1 MSKPFAQLRA
11 PAGVAKSPLL
21 FHRLEHAERLNSTH
35 ASTLQ
40 FLSLDAAVDLHGLLN
55 QHLSSEVR
63 LNLADDSVR
72 HVDGIVAGARL
83 IDQLGRYS
91 RYEVELRPWLWFLS
105 LTTDSRIFQDQTIP
119 EILQAVFADHP
130 IAKVELKL
138 THSYAKRPYTVQH
151 RQSDLEFVNWLC
163 ELEGI
168 TYHFTHAAGS
178 HTLVLTD
185 SIAKHIDCP
194 GYETVPF
201 NAQVGK
207 RREDE
212 QSLLDW
218 QPARQVAS
226 SQVVVSDYAW
236 QAPAQPKTDQRV
248 APDHAPKL
256 GAKQTEIYAAPGLF
270 HKESRE
276 ESEALHQAQ
285 VALEAL
291 GAPTDTY
298 TGRTTARAVY
308 AGSCFALVKHAQ
320 SALNKRYLITAHQ
333 LTAVF
338 ANYEG
343 IDPELLAKLAPE
355 LVSAAGGA
363 YFACS
368 IHAQPDTL
376 PFRPARTTA
385 RPIVPGIQT
394 ATVVGGSAGNGEIH
408 TDEWGRVKVHFGWDR
423 YGQRDGKDT
432 CWLRVSLP
440 WAGANW
446 GSQFIPRIGQ
456 EVLVGFADG
465 DPDAPIV
472 IGRVNNGANRPTT
485 FSSTGSLPGNQA
497 LAGFKSKEIG
507 GGGYNQ
513 VLFDDTTG
521 QVRAQV
527 ASTEGASQLN
537 LGWLVHPRA
546 DQAAGEGEGPA
557 AKANAQPRGQ
567 GFELRTD
574 EWGAVRAAKGL
585 LITTDGKVG
594 AVGGAL
600 DRHEL
605 VMLME
610 ETLAM
615 AKQLNDAAKTHKAT
629 SAQDEKADTGTDLK
643 PREQQAK
650 EVKGLGT
657 GANNEE
663 KANDPTANHLALHSP
678 AGIVAATP
686 KQLSLNS
693 GEHTDILAQKN
704 LQTASGLQTHIQAT
718 TGLRQFTHSGGIHL
732 IANEGKVL
740 IQSQHADT
748 EINAEQAFRVT
759 ASQKHILLEAKEHI
773 TLVESGGG
781 YLKIS
786 GGNIEIGGPGNF
798 TVKTAKYD
806 LKTPGGMSPSL
817 PMFPN
822 SSCKSCILD
831 AARQGAPG
839 VMVS

>member
-21 FHRLEHAERLNSTH
+21 FHRLEHAERLNSTQ

-55 QHLSSEVR
+55 QHLTSEVR

-138 THSYAKRPYTVQH
+138 THTYAKRPYTVQH

-236 QAPAQPKTDQRV
+236 QAPAQPKADQRV
-248 APDHAPKL
+248 APEHAPKL
-256 GAKQTEIYAAPGLF
+256 GAKQTEIYATPGLF

-298 TGRTTARAVY
+298 TGRTTARALY
-308 AGSCFALVKHAQ
+308 AGGCFTLAKHAQ
-320 SALNKRYLITAHQ
+320 SALNKRHLITAHQ

-343 IDPELLAKLAPE
+343 IDPDLLAKLAPE

-376 PFRPARTTA
+376 PFRPARTTP

-485 FSSTGSLPGNQA
+485 FSGTGSLPGNQA

-594 AVGGAL
+594 AVGGTL
-600 DRHEL
+600 DRHDL
-605 VMLME
+605 VRCLE
-610 ETLAM
+610 ESLKL
-615 AKQLNDAAKTHKAT
+615 AKQLTENAKTHQAAT
-629 SAQDEKADTGTDLK
+629 GADETGFEGIDLK
-643 PREQQAK
+643 PQEQQTS
-650 EVKGLGT
+650 EVKGLGS

-663 KANDPTANHLALHSP
+663 KATDPTANHLALHSP
-678 AGIVAATP
+678 AGIVVATP
-686 KQLSLNS
+686 KNLTVST
-693 GEHTDILAQKN
+693 GEHADVVTGKN
-704 LQTASGLQTHIQAT
+704 LQVTTGLQSHVHAT
-718 TGLRQFTHSGGIHL
+718 TGIRHFAQSGGIHS
-732 IANEGKVL
+732 IANTGKL
-740 IQSQHADT
+740 LFQSQHDDT
-748 EINAEQAFRVT
+748 VINAEQAIHLT
-759 ASQKHILLEAKEHI
+759 ASQKHVLIEAKQHI
-773 TLVESGGG
+773 TFIESGGA
-781 YLKIS
+781 YITLK
-786 GGNIEIGGPGNF
+786 GGNIEIGGPGNLL
-798 TVKTAKYD
+798 VKTAKYD
-806 LKTPGGMSPSL
+806 LKGPSSKSPTL
-817 PMFPN
+817 PDFPRTD
-822 SSCKSCILD
+822 CKNCLLD
-831 AARQGAPG
+831 AMKSGAPG
-839 VMVS
+839 VMV